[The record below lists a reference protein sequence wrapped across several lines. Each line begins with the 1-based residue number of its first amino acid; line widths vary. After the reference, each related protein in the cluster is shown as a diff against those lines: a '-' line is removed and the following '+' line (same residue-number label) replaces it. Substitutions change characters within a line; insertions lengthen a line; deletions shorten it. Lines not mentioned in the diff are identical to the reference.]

1 MDNRARLIPPH
12 SVKTTSVRATVT
24 ITRSMMDKG
33 QRNARR
39 ERARERTKKRV
50 SRVNATREREREK
63 RRERERKGWTGEK
76 SETRE

>member
-50 SRVNATREREREK
+50 SRVNATSERERENEE
-63 RRERERKGWTGEK
+63 REREERVD
-76 SETRE
+76 R